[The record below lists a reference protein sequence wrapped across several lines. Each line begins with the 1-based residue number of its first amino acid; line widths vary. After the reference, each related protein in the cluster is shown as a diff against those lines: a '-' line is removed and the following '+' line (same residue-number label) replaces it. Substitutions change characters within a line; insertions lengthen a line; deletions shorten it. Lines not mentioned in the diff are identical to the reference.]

1 MAFVFQPPQKM
12 ADVSCGGVICGR
24 GQACPSWALY
34 LGAHVGGSLSCR
46 SGVHC
51 PMRVIPA
58 LMSFGEKYVLLFVSL
73 KSTECQQLSRGAWS
87 VLGGR
92 MGASFRNREKAFAEV
107 PKKG

>member
-34 LGAHVGGSLSCR
+34 LGAHVGGSFSCR

-73 KSTECQQLSRGAWS
+73 NSTECQQLSRGAWS

-92 MGASFRNREKAFAEV
+92 MGAIFRRREKAFAEV

>member
-12 ADVSCGGVICGR
+12 ADVSCGGAIWGW

-73 KSTECQQLSRGAWS
+73 KSTAARMPAAQPWCL
-87 VLGGR
+87 VCVGGED
-92 MGASFRNREKAFAEV
+92 GGQF
-107 PKKG
+107 P